1 MKILFDHQLFYD
13 VYGGASKYFAM
24 MINSLPQG
32 SWDTTTLLACNEYVR
47 AMHLFRYFPKYFRG
61 QARLLEHINRP
72 YTSHILSRQKFDVF
86 HQTNFG
92 TYYGNSL
99 GNKPLVITY
108 HDANMSTYSPRP
120 DIVELQNQSLRRA
133 DAIIAVSNNTKKD
146 LLTLFPFVDE
156 KKVHVIYHGIEKI
169 HDKPQHI
176 KDITN
181 TPYIL
186 YVGLRAEYKNF
197 HRFIKAFAILSKSHP
212 NLRLICTSMPFTTT
226 ELAKFKEL
234 EIEDKVIHVS
244 ASEELMKQLYAE
256 ALFFIYPS
264 IYEGFGM
271 PILEAWETRCPVC
284 LSDTSCFPEIAGDA
298 GLYFNPKDI
307 DDMTAKIKLL
317 TEDDNL
323 RQQLISKGCSRVNLF
338 TWQKCANEH
347 YKIYESLV

>member
-1 MKILFDHQLFYD
+1 MKKYIAEFIGTFTLVFIGCGTAMLVGCNAANGCGYILT
-13 VYGGASKYFAM
+13 AFAFGM
-24 MINSLPQG
+24 TII
-32 SWDTTTLLACNEYVR
+32 
-47 AMHLFRYFPKYFRG
+47 AMAYSIG
-61 QARLLEHINRP
+61 NISGCHINP
-72 YTSHILSRQKFDVF
+72 
-86 HQTNFG
+86 
-92 TYYGNSL
+92 
-99 GNKPLVITY
+99 
-108 HDANMSTYSPRP
+108 
-120 DIVELQNQSLRRA
+120 
-133 DAIIAVSNNTKKD
+133 AVSVGMAVSGRMSWKECIQRVN
-146 LLTLFPFVDE
+146 
-156 KKVHVIYHGIEKI
+156 YCGS
-169 HDKPQHI
+169 
-176 KDITN
+176 ITN
-181 TPYIL
+181 VSGSIPEIRDHVEAL
-186 YVGLRAEYKNF
+186 P
-197 HRFIKAFAILSKSHP
+197 I
-212 NLRLICTSMPFTTT
+212 
-226 ELAKFKEL
+226 